1 MLIQNVS
8 NTAQAPQPARLS
20 SNGESGSVVAA
31 PANTET
37 RLGAAV
43 ELPQITTGPVNQQQP
58 SSQQLQ
64 NAVEGI
70 NQAMR
75 QSNQNLEFSI
85 DPGTKKPIIKMV
97 DTETGALIRQFPSE
111 EILAIARSID
121 QFLQR
126 QGLLFKQKV

>member
-8 NTAQAPQPARLS
+8 NAAQAHQPVRLTS
-20 SNGESGSVVAA
+20 DGAPNAVAITSNAEAQSGVTVEQVVS
-31 PANTET
+31 
-37 RLGAAV
+37 R
-43 ELPQITTGPVNQQQP
+43 QP

-70 NQAMR
+70 NRAMR

-97 DTETGALIRQFPSE
+97 DTETGALIRQFPSDE
-111 EILAIARSID
+111 VLAIARSID